1 MTPKNIMKKHN
12 YDLEERLINFAVVII
27 QFVEKLPNTKT
38 ANHLGGQLTRSGTSP
53 ALNYGE
59 AQGAESTQDFL
70 HKVRVCLKEL
80 RESQI
85 SLKIISR
92 AGLSPEAV
100 TSPVLKECGELVA
113 IFTAIVKSTKDN
125 LNKHKT
131 D

>member
-1 MTPKNIMKKHN
+1 MKKYS
-12 YDLEERLINFAVVII
+12 YDLEERLINFAVMIN
-27 QFVEKLPNTKT
+27 QFVEKLPSTKT
-38 ANHLGGQLTRSGTSP
+38 ANHLGGQLIRSGTSP

-59 AQGAESTQDFL
+59 AQGAEFTQDFL

-85 SLKIISR
+85 SLKIISK

-100 TSPVLKECGELVA
+100 NSPLPKECGELVA

-125 LNKHKT
+125 LNNPKKPL
-131 D
+131 DE